1 VSKDNQGI
9 IAVLFPKKL
18 MYQRI
23 LVPVD
28 GSTTAQ
34 RALDEA
40 LRFGRQEGAQL
51 ELVHVV
57 GDVRLMEANSYI
69 NYAEIKETMKRS
81 GRRIL
86 DHAQAVVQQ
95 AGVTAETQMLE
106 ANGDRVANVIVEEAK
121 RWPAD
126 LIVIGTHGR
135 SGFSRVLFGS
145 VAEGVVRT
153 AHIPVLLIRGEKGE
167 SDDAHASRSFE

>member
-1 VSKDNQGI
+1 
-9 IAVLFPKKL
+9 

-28 GSTTAQ
+28 GSPTSE
-34 RALDEA
+34 RALQEA
-40 LRFGRQEGAQL
+40 LRLARQQSGRL
-51 ELVHVV
+51 ELVHVL

-69 NYAEIKETMKRS
+69 NYAEMKDAMTS
-81 GRRIL
+81 AGKKL
-86 DHAQAVVQQ
+86 LAQ
-95 AGVTAETQMLE
+95 TQMAAQQSGTAAEVKLLE
-106 ANGDRVANVIVEEAK
+106 AGGTRIASAIVEEA
-121 RWPAD
+121 RQWQAD

-153 AHIPVLLIRGEKGE
+153 AHIPVLLIRG
-167 SDDAHASRSFE
+167 A

>member
-1 VSKDNQGI
+1 
-9 IAVLFPKKL
+9 
-18 MYQRI
+18 MYQHI

-28 GSTTAQ
+28 GSATSD
-34 RALDEA
+34 RALQEA
-40 LRFGRQEGAQL
+40 IRLARQHSAQL

-57 GDVRLMEANSYI
+57 EDIRLLDSDSYI
-69 NYAEIKETMKRS
+69 NYAEMQETVRNS
-81 GRRIL
+81 GKKTL
-86 DHAQAVVQQ
+86 AHAQMVVQLT
-95 AGVTAETQMLE
+95 GMGAEINLLE
-106 ANGDRVANVIVEEAK
+106 AHGKRIASIIVEEAE

-153 AHIPVLLIRGEKGE
+153 AHIPVLLIRG
-167 SDDAHASRSFE
+167 A

>member
-1 VSKDNQGI
+1 
-9 IAVLFPKKL
+9 
-18 MYQRI
+18 MYQHI

-28 GSTTAQ
+28 GSATSD
-34 RALDEA
+34 RALQEA
-40 LRFGRQEGAQL
+40 IRLARQQSAQL

-57 GDVRLMEANSYI
+57 EDIRLLDSDSYI
-69 NYAEIKETMKRS
+69 NYAEMQETVRKS
-81 GRRIL
+81 GKKTL
-86 DHAQAVVQQ
+86 AHAQMVVQLT
-95 AGVTAETQMLE
+95 GMGAEINLLE
-106 ANGDRVANVIVEEAK
+106 AHGKRIASIIVEEAE

-153 AHIPVLLIRGEKGE
+153 AHIPVLLIRG
-167 SDDAHASRSFE
+167 A

>member
-1 VSKDNQGI
+1 
-9 IAVLFPKKL
+9 

-28 GSTTAQ
+28 GSPTSE
-34 RALDEA
+34 RALQEA
-40 LRFGRQEGAQL
+40 LRLARQQSGRL
-51 ELVHVV
+51 ELVHVL

-69 NYAEIKETMKRS
+69 NYAEMKDAMTS
-81 GRRIL
+81 AGKKL
-86 DHAQAVVQQ
+86 LAQ
-95 AGVTAETQMLE
+95 TQMAAQQSGTAAEVKLLE
-106 ANGDRVANVIVEEAK
+106 AGGARIASAIVEEA
-121 RWPAD
+121 RQWQAD

-153 AHIPVLLIRGEKGE
+153 AHIPVLLIRG
-167 SDDAHASRSFE
+167 A